1 MASTRTVRATATLIL
16 AIGIA
21 AGCARLGVWQLDR
34 LFERR
39 AYNAL
44 LLGRL
49 GEPQVPVV
57 ALPPDTG
64 AGHYR
69 RTTARGVY
77 DYAHEVAW
85 AARIRHE
92 SPGVNL
98 VTPMHVAGSDTVVL
112 VDRGWVYSPDAK
124 SVEFPRWREGDSA
137 AIAGYVETWS
147 EPCGAQE
154 GQALPPG
161 CGSEPERVL
170 RRLDRTTAERLVGAP
185 VAPYLILQTSDS
197 TLRADSVPVR
207 METPQLDEG
216 PHLGY
221 AYQWF
226 AFATIALAGG
236 IGLAR
241 RTLRSG
247 V

>member
-1 MASTRTVRATATLIL
+1 MAFSRTTRAAGTVIL
-16 AIGIA
+16 AVA
-21 AGCARLGVWQLDR
+21 VASVCARLGVWQLDR

-44 LLGRL
+44 LFGRL
-49 GEPQVPVV
+49 SEAPVAVV
-57 ALPPDTG
+57 ALPADTG

-69 RTTARGVY
+69 RATASGTF
-77 DYAHEVAW
+77 DYAREFAW

-98 VTPMHVAGSDTVVL
+98 MTPMRVPGSDTVVL
-112 VDRGWVYSPDAK
+112 VDRGWAYSPDAK
-124 SVEFPRWREGDSA
+124 SVQFPRWRERDTST
-137 AIAGYVETWS
+137 IAGYVETWS
-147 EPCGAQE
+147 EPCGAQP
-154 GQALPPG
+154 GQALPPV
-161 CGSEPERVL
+161 CGDEAGRIL
-170 RRLDRTTAERLVGAP
+170 RRLDRAAAERLVGAP
-185 VAPYLILQTSDS
+185 VAPYVVLQMSDS
-197 TLRADSVPVR
+197 TLHADSIPVR
-207 METPQLDEG
+207 AEMPVLDEG

-226 AFATIALAGG
+226 AFAAIALAGG

-241 RTLRSG
+241 RTRASG